1 MARKRPTGLLAAD
14 RRDLLVITD
23 FAQQELKLSILGTIV
38 IGFIVGLIA
47 RAIKPGDDKLG
58 LIMTTLLG
66 IGGAF
71 IARYVG
77 MAMGWY
83 TADQPAGWIASILG
97 AVVLLFIYGLIKGR
111 SSRP

>member
-1 MARKRPTGLLAAD
+1 MN
-14 RRDLLVITD
+14 V
-23 FAQQELKLSILGTIV
+23 LSILGTIV

-58 LIMTTLLG
+58 FIMTTLLG
-66 IGGAF
+66 IGGALV
-71 IARYVG
+71 ARYVG

-83 TADQPAGWIASILG
+83 TEGQAAGWIASLIG

-111 SSRP
+111 SPRP